1 MLVITDW
8 KSMQSYKDRTPPWI
22 RLNRKLL
29 DDYNFHK
36 MSDNARALL
45 PMFWLLASEDDD
57 PQSGIIKFQ
66 IDEISFRLRLPV
78 EKIKSAIIECIN
90 NGFIQETRPCNEN
103 VTDPYKISNET
114 VTPETYSKETY
125 SKVTE
130 TYPPIVPQRGL
141 AHAKKTSDPD
151 FEDLWK
157 NWQPFEMTK
166 GDKAKALK
174 SYLTARKKKS
184 HDEITRQSEQYQAYC
199 HQSRTKTQH
208 VVTWLNERN
217 RNDWA
222 AQEYPEHGLHPTP
235 ADLAYK
241 AQHDLTTRMLQDRE
255 KYGIF

>member
-1 MLVITDW
+1 MRPTLKIRNW
-8 KSMQSYKDRTPPWI
+8 EKFQHYKHRNPPWI
-22 RLNRKLL
+22 KLQTDTFQNYDFACLQDASKLL
-29 DDYNFHK
+29 AICYWTLAARSKTGEVPADFEYVKRQCNL
-36 MSDNARALL
+36 SDLVTVEHLKELISCGFIEDASNV
-45 PMFWLLASEDDD
+45 LASCK
-57 PQSGIIKFQ
+57 QN
-66 IDEISFRLRLPV
+66 
-78 EKIKSAIIECIN
+78 AI
-90 NGFIQETRPCNEN
+90 
-103 VTDPYKISNET
+103 
-114 VTPETYSKETY
+114 PEREGEAYSEERE
-125 SKVTE
+125 S
-130 TYPPIVPQRGL
+130 YPPIVPQRGL

-174 SYLTARKKKS
+174 SYQTARKKKS
-184 HDEITRQSEQYQAYC
+184 HDEIARQSEQYQAYC

-208 VVTWLNERN
+208 VVTWINERN